1 MSITS
6 ETYLLRAIQLAIET
20 VNAGRGGPFG
30 AVIVRDGQVLGEG
43 QNRVLLDRDPTAH
56 AEVVAIRT
64 ACAAVGSFA
73 LNGATLYSSCEP
85 CPMCLAAAY
94 WARIEQIV
102 VAACGDDAR
111 AAGFD
116 DVFIAK
122 ELALPHAERKLAWR
136 QVPVE
141 GAKLPFAMWLAKMDR
156 VHY

>member
-1 MSITS
+1 M
-6 ETYLLRAIQLAIET
+6 
-20 VNAGRGGPFG
+20 NAGHGGPFG

-43 QNRVLLDRDPTAH
+43 QNRVLLGCDPTAH
-56 AEVVAIRT
+56 AEVVAMRA
-64 ACAAVGSFA
+64 ACARIGSFA
-73 LNGATLYSSCEP
+73 LNGAILYSSCEP

-102 VAACGDDAR
+102 VAATGEDAR

-122 ELALPHAERKLAWR
+122 ELSLPHAERKLAWR

-141 GAKLPFAMWLAKMDR
+141 GASLPFATWLAKTDR
-156 VHY
+156 TSY

>member
-1 MSITS
+1 
-6 ETYLLRAIQLAIET
+6 LAIAT
-20 VNAGRGGPFG
+20 VNAGHGGPFG

-43 QNRVLLDRDPTAH
+43 QNRVLLDSDPTAH
-56 AEVVAIRT
+56 AEVVAMRA
-64 ACAAVGSFA
+64 ACATLRDFS
-73 LNGATLYSSCEP
+73 LSGATLYSSCEP

-102 VAACGDDAR
+102 VAARGEDAK

-116 DVFIAK
+116 DVFIAS

-141 GAKLPFAMWLAKMDR
+141 GAKLPFAAWLAKADR
-156 VHY
+156 TRY

>member
-1 MSITS
+1 
-6 ETYLLRAIQLAIET
+6 LAIET
-20 VNAGRGGPFG
+20 VNAGHGGPFG

-43 QNRVLLDRDPTAH
+43 QNRVLLECDPTAH
-56 AEVVAIRT
+56 AEIVAMRA
-64 ACAAVGSFA
+64 ACAGIGSFA

-102 VAACGDDAR
+102 VAANGEDAK

-122 ELALPHAERKLAWR
+122 ELALPQAERKLAWH

-141 GAKLPFAMWLAKMDR
+141 GAKVPFATWLARADR
-156 VHY
+156 IPY